1 MKAKTEL
8 TRLWGFL
15 LALVMIVGMLP
26 TTVFAAGEITTGN
39 AKVTAP
45 VAGQT
50 PSFTATSDEPEKYSV
65 KLLRWID
72 VENSKNITPVDLNDP
87 ASSYYNYTFEGGK
100 KYTAVVKFTAVGD
113 NTLSYENSFTING
126 ETTYWDGNGLKRCHT
141 FTATGEHTH
150 SYGSDWKNDADNH
163 WHECSCGDKKD
174 TAAHTAG
181 EWVIDTPATATTNG
195 SKHKKCT
202 VCGYMMATETIPAT
216 GGGEGTHVYSATVA
230 DINITL
236 PAGYTSKHINN
247 LGEDRAIKFTNTGTE
262 TLYISDPTLSGT
274 NASDFSVRTFGKL
287 VLTPGNT
294 NKTAYAIDPKIGL
307 APGTYTA
314 TISCTDDNNKLSV
327 PVTAKVTLTVSD
339 HNWDTSKWEF
349 NPLTHWH
356 KCTDS
361 GCSAK
366 GDEAVHNSDKVVGAE
381 NATFDTDGYTG
392 DKYCS
397 VCDRKMETG
406 KAIAAG
412 KYIRESKAT
421 MTPAGIDNTISANDL
436 VFTSLDTSKYT
447 VGLYRVFDMTDT
459 TLNTVG
465 STYKQYPHDKK
476 FISGHKYAIEFEF
489 EAVGPYVYDTMHGTH
504 SSTFKLNDAD
514 TMMSAATTHAGSPS
528 RRVELVA
535 GGVSV
540 ATYDLTTSVNGGHGT
555 ISAGENGITEGTTK
569 IITFTPDSG
578 YEIDKVMVN
587 GTETTVTGNTLTV
600 TMDGNKNVVV
610 TYKAIEHTITVTDG
624 KATVGAGSEISKAA
638 QGTIVT
644 LTANAAPSG
653 KVFDKW
659 VVVSGGITL
668 ADANSAT
675 TTFTMPASTVSVKA
689 TYKNAPHTHTYN
701 QETVKPEALKTPAD
715 CTHNAVYFKSCSC
728 GAIST
733 TDTFVAMNTAL
744 GHAYGSD
751 WKYDSTNHWH
761 ECSRCHDKKDEA
773 AHDYGSDNVCDTCG
787 YYKTVPHTHNL
798 TLVAAKA
805 ATCTTAGNSAY
816 YTCDG
821 CDKWFA
827 DATGSV
833 EITDKTSVKIPA
845 PGHTAG
851 TEWKSDDTNHW
862 HECTVAG
869 CGVIIESTKSAHT
882 AGEWIVDTPATATT
896 AGTKHKECT
905 VCHRVLETQTIPS
918 TGTELKIIAGDNQI
932 YNKASGSD
940 VTITCNGDFAKFTGI
955 KVDGSVVDSSNYTAV
970 SGSTVLTL
978 KASYLG
984 TLTDGSHTITFVYTD
999 GEANANLTVR
1009 TAGSGHIHDYGT
1021 EWKSN
1026 ADNHWHECN
1035 CGDKKDEA
1043 AHSFKWVVDKEATA
1057 TKKGSKHEE
1066 CKTCGYKRSAVEIPA
1081 TGTTTAPTDTTKPND
1096 TTKPGNTNGSEKSPQ
1111 TGDNSNIFL
1120 WFALLFVS
1128 AAGVT
1133 GITAYNKKKKEHA
1146 E

>member
-1 MKAKTEL
+1 MQRTKSK
-8 TRLWGFL
+8 L
-15 LALVMIVGMLP
+15 LSILLSLVMLLSLLP
-26 TTVFAAGEITTGN
+26 TMALATGEITTGN

-65 KLLRWID
+65 KVLRWID
-72 VENSKNITPVDLNDP
+72 VKNNQDITSFTLTDP
-87 ASSYYNYTFEGGK
+87 ESYYYNYTFEGGK
-100 KYTAVVKFTAVGD
+100 EYTAVVEFTAVGD
-113 NTLSYENSFTING
+113 NTLSYSNSFTING
-126 ETTYWDGNGLKRCHT
+126 ETTYWQGNGLYRFHT
-141 FTATGEHTH
+141 FTATG
-150 SYGSDWKNDADNH
+150 
-163 WHECSCGDKKD
+163 
-174 TAAHTAG
+174 
-181 EWVIDTPATATTNG
+181 
-195 SKHKKCT
+195 
-202 VCGYMMATETIPAT
+202 T
-216 GGGEGTHVYSATVA
+216 GGGEGTKVYSATVA

-236 PAGYTSKHINN
+236 PAGYTSNDIND
-247 LGEDRAIKFTNTGTE
+247 LGKDRMIKFTNTGTE
-262 TLYISDPTLSGT
+262 TLNISEPTLSGT
-274 NASDFSVRTFGKL
+274 NASDFSVRSFGNH
-287 VLTPGNT
+287 VVTPGSTNT
-294 NKTAYAIDPKIGL
+294 TAYAIEPNIGL

-339 HNWDTSKWEF
+339 HNWDTSKWES
-349 NPLTHWH
+349 NSLAHWH

-366 GDEAVHNSDKVVGAE
+366 RDEAAHNSDKVVGAT
-381 NATFDTDGYTG
+381 NADFNTDGYTG
-392 DKYCS
+392 DKHCS
-397 VCDRKMETG
+397 ICDRKMETG
-406 KAIAAG
+406 KAIAAE

-421 MTPAGIDNTISANDL
+421 MTPAIDNTISANDL
-436 VFTSLDTSKYT
+436 VFTSLDTRKYT
-447 VGLYRVFDMTDT
+447 VGLYRVFDMTET

-465 STYKQYPHDKK
+465 MGYPHDKK

-489 EAVGPYVYDTMHGTH
+489 EAVAPYVYDTMHDTH

-514 TMMSAATTHAGSPS
+514 TMMSAATTHAGSPA

-535 GGVSV
+535 GGVGV

-555 ISAGENGITEGTTK
+555 ISAGENGITEGTSK

-610 TYKAIEHTITVTDG
+610 TYKAIEYTITVTDG

-638 QGTIVT
+638 EGTAVT
-644 LTANAAPSG
+644 LTANAAPSD

-659 VVVSGGITL
+659 VVESGSVAL
-668 ADANSAT
+668 ADANSTT
-675 TTFTMPASTVSVKA
+675 TTFTMPASAVSVKA

-701 QETVKPEALKTPAD
+701 QETVKPEALKTPAG
-715 CTHNAVYFKSCSC
+715 CTSNAVYFKSCSC

-833 EITDKTSVKIPA
+833 EITDKTSVEIA
-845 PGHTAG
+845 PLNHDWSTAWTG
-851 TEWKSDDTNHW
+851 DSTGHW
-862 HECTVAG
+862 HKCTRCDATT
-869 CGVIIESTKSAHT
+869 TKAAHT
-882 AGEWIVDTPATATT
+882 ASDWIIDTPATATT

-905 VCHRVLETQTIPS
+905 VCGYMMATET
-918 TGTELKIIAGDNQI
+918 
-932 YNKASGSD
+932 
-940 VTITCNGDFAKFTGI
+940 
-955 KVDGSVVDSSNYTAV
+955 
-970 SGSTVLTL
+970 
-978 KASYLG
+978 
-984 TLTDGSHTITFVYTD
+984 
-999 GEANANLTVR
+999 
-1009 TAGSGHIHDYGT
+1009 
-1021 EWKSN
+1021 
-1026 ADNHWHECN
+1026 
-1035 CGDKKDEA
+1035 
-1043 AHSFKWVVDKEATA
+1043 
-1057 TKKGSKHEE
+1057 
-1066 CKTCGYKRSAVEIPA
+1066 IPA
-1081 TGTTTAPTDTTKPND
+1081 TGGGYYYAPTAAVVPDMPMLYRGCTGDAVKTLQDKLNALGYNSGSVDGIFGAKTYAAVTAFQKANSLGVDGIVGKLTWGKIYGVSPAMPVETTTVVGRPTVSYGSRGDAVRKLQELLNALGYDCGSVDGIFGSKTKAAVLAFQ
-1096 TTKPGNTNGSEKSPQ
+1096 KANG
-1111 TGDNSNIFL
+1111 L
-1120 WFALLFVS
+1120 
-1128 AAGVT
+1128 GVD
-1133 GITAYNKKKKEHA
+1133 GIVGPLTWAKLG
-1146 E
+1146 

>member
-1 MKAKTEL
+1 
-8 TRLWGFL
+8 
-15 LALVMIVGMLP
+15 MIVGVLP
-26 TTVFAAGEITTGN
+26 TTALAATYNDVKVNGVSLGDGKYLASNSATDSNYSNTEPSSYVAWYKDGTLTLNGYKGTGIVLQGAPAADLIIKLIGDNTITTTTNEVGIQGNSAAGSITITADSGSNGNLTIDMTHSTRPVFGINGYANSVTITGSADVKITALATATDQESFGIKSSKAVSILDSASVGITCKTPN
-39 AKVTAP
+39 STSRSDTCNGIYSDTGVTINTDGTIQIDVHEAGDEAYSYGINSMGTLTLTKVGGMTVKWKKAGVQGSPLLPSSASFDPTAYDTHKDTTDTTNCVATYMPKGTTPTTYTVSFDANGGTGTMADVTDISGEYTLPANGFTAP
-45 VAGQT
+45 VGKQFKAWSVGGVEKAAGDKIT
-50 PSFTATSDEPEKYSV
+50 VTANTTV
-65 KLLRWID
+65 
-72 VENSKNITPVDLNDP
+72 
-87 ASSYYNYTFEGGK
+87 
-100 KYTAVVKFTAVGD
+100 TAVW
-113 NTLSYENSFTING
+113 EPI
-126 ETTYWDGNGLKRCHT
+126 
-141 FTATGEHTH
+141 
-150 SYGSDWKNDADNH
+150 
-163 WHECSCGDKKD
+163 
-174 TAAHTAG
+174 
-181 EWVIDTPATATTNG
+181 
-195 SKHKKCT
+195 
-202 VCGYMMATETIPAT
+202 
-216 GGGEGTHVYSATVA
+216 
-230 DINITL
+230 
-236 PAGYTSKHINN
+236 
-247 LGEDRAIKFTNTGTE
+247 
-262 TLYISDPTLSGT
+262 
-274 NASDFSVRTFGKL
+274 
-287 VLTPGNT
+287 
-294 NKTAYAIDPKIGL
+294 
-307 APGTYTA
+307 
-314 TISCTDDNNKLSV
+314 
-327 PVTAKVTLTVSD
+327 PVT
-339 HNWDTSKWEF
+339 
-349 NPLTHWH
+349 
-356 KCTDS
+356 
-361 GCSAK
+361 
-366 GDEAVHNSDKVVGAE
+366 
-381 NATFDTDGYTG
+381 
-392 DKYCS
+392 
-397 VCDRKMETG
+397 
-406 KAIAAG
+406 
-412 KYIRESKAT
+412 
-421 MTPAGIDNTISANDL
+421 
-436 VFTSLDTSKYT
+436 
-447 VGLYRVFDMTDT
+447 
-459 TLNTVG
+459 
-465 STYKQYPHDKK
+465 
-476 FISGHKYAIEFEF
+476 
-489 EAVGPYVYDTMHGTH
+489 
-504 SSTFKLNDAD
+504 
-514 TMMSAATTHAGSPS
+514 
-528 RRVELVA
+528 
-535 GGVSV
+535 
-540 ATYDLTTSVNGGHGT
+540 TYDLTTSVNGGHGT
-555 ISAGENGITEGTTK
+555 ISASKTGLTAGSTET
-569 IITFTPDSG
+569 ITFNPEVG
-578 YEIDKVMVN
+578 YEIDTVTVN
-587 GTETTVTGNTLTV
+587 GTATSVSGNTLNV
-600 TMDGNKNVVV
+600 TMNENKTVVV
-610 TYKAIEHTITVTDG
+610 TYKAIEYNITVTDG
-624 KATVGAGSEISKAA
+624 KATIGAGSEISKAA
-638 QGTIVT
+638 EGTAVT
-644 LTANAAPSG
+644 LTANAAPSD

-659 VVVSGGITL
+659 EVISGSITL

-675 TTFTMPASTVSVKA
+675 TTFTMPASAVSVKA

-715 CTHNAVYFKSCSC
+715 CTGNAVYFKSCSC

-733 TDTFVAMNTAL
+733 TDAFVAMNTAL

-761 ECSRCHDKKDEA
+761 ECSRCHDKKYEA

-905 VCHRVLETQTIPS
+905 VCHRVLETQPIPS
-918 TGTELKIIAGDNQI
+918 TGTELKIIAEDNQI

-1066 CKTCGYKRSAVEIPA
+1066 CKICGYKRSAVEIPA
-1081 TGTTTAPTDTTKPND
+1081 TGTSTAPTDTTKPND

>member
-1 MKAKTEL
+1 MQRTKSKIL
-8 TRLWGFL
+8 SIL
-15 LALVMIVGMLP
+15 LSLVMLLSLLP
-26 TTVFAAGEITTGN
+26 TMALATGEITTGN

-50 PSFTATSDEPEKYSV
+50 PSFTAISDEPEKYSV
-65 KLLRWID
+65 KVLRWID
-72 VENSKNITPVDLNDP
+72 VENNQDITSFTLTDP
-87 ASSYYNYTFEGGK
+87 ASYYYNYTFEGGK
-100 KYTAVVKFTAVGD
+100 EYTAVVEFTAVGD
-113 NTLSYENSFTING
+113 NTLSYSNSFTING
-126 ETTYWDGNGLKRCHT
+126 ETTYWQGNGLYRFHT
-141 FTATGEHTH
+141 FTATG
-150 SYGSDWKNDADNH
+150 
-163 WHECSCGDKKD
+163 
-174 TAAHTAG
+174 
-181 EWVIDTPATATTNG
+181 
-195 SKHKKCT
+195 
-202 VCGYMMATETIPAT
+202 T
-216 GGGEGTHVYSATVA
+216 GGGEGTKVYSATVA

-236 PAGYTSKHINN
+236 PAGYTSNDIND
-247 LGEDRAIKFTNTGTE
+247 LGKDRMIKFTNTGTE
-262 TLYISDPTLSGT
+262 TLYISEPTLSGT
-274 NASDFSVRTFGKL
+274 NASDFSVRSI
-287 VLTPGNT
+287 GNHVVAPDDT
-294 NKTAYAIDPKIGL
+294 NTTAYAIEPKIGL
-307 APGTYTA
+307 DPGTYTA
-314 TISCTDDNNKLSV
+314 TISCTDDNNKLSA

-366 GDEAVHNSDKVVGAE
+366 RDEAAHNSDKVVDAKD
-381 NATFDTDGYTG
+381 ATIDTDGYTG

-397 VCDRKMETG
+397 ICDRKMEIG

-465 STYKQYPHDKK
+465 MGYPHDKK

-489 EAVGPYVYDTMHGTH
+489 EAVAPYVYDTMHDTH

-514 TMMSAATTHAGSPS
+514 TMMSAATTHAGSPA

-555 ISAGENGITEGTTK
+555 ISAGENGITEGTSK

-610 TYKAIEHTITVTDG
+610 TYKAIEYTITVTDG

-638 QGTIVT
+638 EGTAVT

-659 VVVSGGITL
+659 EVVSGGITL

-675 TTFTMPASTVSVKA
+675 TTFTMPASAVSVKA
-689 TYKNAPHTHTYN
+689 TYKNAPHTHNYN

-715 CTHNAVYFKSCSC
+715 CTSNAVYFKSCSC

-833 EITDKTSVKIPA
+833 EITDKTSVEIA
-845 PGHTAG
+845 PLNHDWSTAWTG
-851 TEWKSDDTNHW
+851 DSTGHW
-862 HECTVAG
+862 HKCTRCDATT
-869 CGVIIESTKSAHT
+869 TKAAHT
-882 AGEWIVDTPATATT
+882 ASDWIIDTPATATT
-896 AGTKHKECT
+896 SGSKHKECT
-905 VCHRVLETQTIPS
+905 VCR
-918 TGTELKIIAGDNQI
+918 
-932 YNKASGSD
+932 
-940 VTITCNGDFAKFTGI
+940 
-955 KVDGSVVDSSNYTAV
+955 YTM
-970 SGSTVLTL
+970 T
-978 KASYLG
+978 
-984 TLTDGSHTITFVYTD
+984 
-999 GEANANLTVR
+999 
-1009 TAGSGHIHDYGT
+1009 
-1021 EWKSN
+1021 
-1026 ADNHWHECN
+1026 
-1035 CGDKKDEA
+1035 
-1043 AHSFKWVVDKEATA
+1043 
-1057 TKKGSKHEE
+1057 TK
-1066 CKTCGYKRSAVEIPA
+1066 TIPA
-1081 TGTTTAPTDTTKPND
+1081 TGGGYYYAPTAAVVPDMPMLYRGCTGDAVKTLQDKLNALGYNSGSVDGIFGAKTYAAVTAFQKANSLGVDGIVGKLTWGKIYGVSPAMPVETTTVVGRPTVSYGSRGDAVRKLQELLNALGYDCGSVDGIFGSKTKAAVLAFQ
-1096 TTKPGNTNGSEKSPQ
+1096 KANG
-1111 TGDNSNIFL
+1111 L
-1120 WFALLFVS
+1120 
-1128 AAGVT
+1128 GVD
-1133 GITAYNKKKKEHA
+1133 GIVGPLTWAKLG
-1146 E
+1146 

>member
-1 MKAKTEL
+1 MKAKTKL
-8 TRLWGFL
+8 TKLWSFL

-65 KLLRWID
+65 ELLRWVD
-72 VENSKNITPVDLNDP
+72 VEKNMEISQSELTDP
-87 ASSYYNYTFEGGK
+87 ASYYYRYTFKGGNE
-100 KYTAVVKFTAVGD
+100 YIAIVRFTAVGD
-113 NTLSYENSFTING
+113 NTLSYDNSFTING
-126 ETTYWDGNGLKRCHT
+126 ETTYWTGNGLKRCYK
-141 FTATGEHTH
+141 FTATG
-150 SYGSDWKNDADNH
+150 
-163 WHECSCGDKKD
+163 
-174 TAAHTAG
+174 
-181 EWVIDTPATATTNG
+181 
-195 SKHKKCT
+195 
-202 VCGYMMATETIPAT
+202 T
-216 GGGEGTHVYSATVA
+216 GGGEGTKVYSATVA

-236 PAGYTSKHINN
+236 PAGYTSNHINN
-247 LGEDRAIKFTNTGTE
+247 LGQDRTIKFTNTGTE
-262 TLYISDPTLSGT
+262 TLYISEPTLSGA
-274 NASDFSVRTFGKL
+274 NASDFSVRYFGNH
-287 VLTPGNT
+287 VVEPGNT
-294 NKTAYAIDPKIGL
+294 NTTAYAIEPKIGL
-307 APGTYTA
+307 DPGTYTA

-366 GDEAVHNSDKVVGAE
+366 GDEAAHNSDKVVGAE

-397 VCDRKMETG
+397 ICDRKMETG

-489 EAVGPYVYDTMHGTH
+489 EAVGAYVYDTMHGTH

-555 ISAGENGITEGTTK
+555 ISAGENGITEGTSK

-610 TYKAIEHTITVTDG
+610 TYKAIEYTITVTDG

-638 QGTIVT
+638 EGTAVT

-659 VVVSGGITL
+659 EVVSGGITL

-675 TTFTMPASTVSVKA
+675 TTFTMPASAVSVKA

-715 CTHNAVYFKSCSC
+715 CTSNAVYFKSCSC

-733 TDTFVAMNTAL
+733 TDTFVAMDTAL
-744 GHAYGSD
+744 GHAHGSD

-787 YYKTVPHTHNL
+787 YDKTVPHTHNL
-798 TLVAAKA
+798 TLVPAKA

-821 CDKWFA
+821 CDKWFE

-833 EITDKTSVKIPA
+833 EITDKTSVMIPA

-905 VCHRVLETQTIPS
+905 VCHRVLETQPIPS

-978 KASYLG
+978 KASYIG

-1066 CKTCGYKRSAVEIPA
+1066 CKTCGYKRPAVEIPA
-1081 TGTTTAPTDTTKPND
+1081 TGTSTAPTDTTKPND
-1096 TTKPGNTNGSEKSPQ
+1096 TTKPGNTNDSEKSPQ

>member
-1 MKAKTEL
+1 MQRTKSKIL
-8 TRLWGFL
+8 SIL
-15 LALVMIVGMLP
+15 LSLVMLLSLLP
-26 TTVFAAGEITTGN
+26 TMALATGEITTGN

-50 PSFTATSDEPEKYSV
+50 PSFTAISDEPEKYSV
-65 KLLRWID
+65 KVLRWID
-72 VENSKNITPVDLNDP
+72 VENNQDITSFTLTDP
-87 ASSYYNYTFEGGK
+87 ASYYYNYTFEGGK
-100 KYTAVVKFTAVGD
+100 EYTAVVEFTAVGD
-113 NTLSYENSFTING
+113 NTLSYSNSFTING
-126 ETTYWDGNGLKRCHT
+126 ETTYWQGNGLYRFHT
-141 FTATGEHTH
+141 FTATG
-150 SYGSDWKNDADNH
+150 
-163 WHECSCGDKKD
+163 
-174 TAAHTAG
+174 
-181 EWVIDTPATATTNG
+181 
-195 SKHKKCT
+195 
-202 VCGYMMATETIPAT
+202 T
-216 GGGEGTHVYSATVA
+216 GGGEGTKVYSATVA

-236 PAGYTSKHINN
+236 PAGYTSNDIND
-247 LGEDRAIKFTNTGTE
+247 LGKDRMIKFTNTGTE
-262 TLYISDPTLSGT
+262 TLYISEPTLSGT
-274 NASDFSVRTFGKL
+274 NASDFSVRSI
-287 VLTPGNT
+287 GNHVVAPDDT
-294 NKTAYAIDPKIGL
+294 NTTAYAIEPKIGL
-307 APGTYTA
+307 DPGTYTA
-314 TISCTDDNNKLSV
+314 TISCTDDNNKLSA

-366 GDEAVHNSDKVVGAE
+366 RDEAAHNSDKVVDAKD
-381 NATFDTDGYTG
+381 ATIDTDGYTG

-397 VCDRKMETG
+397 ICDRKMEIG

-465 STYKQYPHDKK
+465 MGYPHDKK

-489 EAVGPYVYDTMHGTH
+489 EAVAPYVYDTMHDTH

-514 TMMSAATTHAGSPS
+514 TMMSAATTHAGSPA

-555 ISAGENGITEGTTK
+555 ISAGENGITEGTSK

-610 TYKAIEHTITVTDG
+610 TYKAIEYTITVTDG

-638 QGTIVT
+638 EGTAVT

-659 VVVSGGITL
+659 EVVSGGITL

-675 TTFTMPASTVSVKA
+675 TTFTMPASAVSVKA
-689 TYKNAPHTHTYN
+689 TYKNAPHTHNYN

-715 CTHNAVYFKSCSC
+715 CTSNAVYFKSCSC

-787 YYKTVPHTHNL
+787 YDKTVPHTHNL

-833 EITDKTSVKIPA
+833 EITDKTSVEIA
-845 PGHTAG
+845 PLNHDWSTAWTG
-851 TEWKSDDTNHW
+851 DSTGHW
-862 HECTVAG
+862 HKCTRCDATT
-869 CGVIIESTKSAHT
+869 TKAAHT
-882 AGEWIVDTPATATT
+882 ASDWIIDTPATATT
-896 AGTKHKECT
+896 SGSKHKECT
-905 VCHRVLETQTIPS
+905 VCR
-918 TGTELKIIAGDNQI
+918 
-932 YNKASGSD
+932 
-940 VTITCNGDFAKFTGI
+940 
-955 KVDGSVVDSSNYTAV
+955 YTM
-970 SGSTVLTL
+970 T
-978 KASYLG
+978 
-984 TLTDGSHTITFVYTD
+984 
-999 GEANANLTVR
+999 
-1009 TAGSGHIHDYGT
+1009 
-1021 EWKSN
+1021 
-1026 ADNHWHECN
+1026 
-1035 CGDKKDEA
+1035 
-1043 AHSFKWVVDKEATA
+1043 
-1057 TKKGSKHEE
+1057 TK
-1066 CKTCGYKRSAVEIPA
+1066 TIPA
-1081 TGTTTAPTDTTKPND
+1081 TGGGYYYAPTAAVVPDMPMLYRGCTGDAVKTLQDKLNALGYNSGSVDGIFGAKTYAAVTAFQKANSLGVDGIVGKLTWGKIYGVSPAMPVETTTVVGRPTVSYGSRGDAVRKLQELLNALGYDCGSVDGIFGSKTKAAVLAFQ
-1096 TTKPGNTNGSEKSPQ
+1096 KANG
-1111 TGDNSNIFL
+1111 L
-1120 WFALLFVS
+1120 
-1128 AAGVT
+1128 GVD
-1133 GITAYNKKKKEHA
+1133 GIVGPLTWAKLG
-1146 E
+1146 

>member
-1 MKAKTEL
+1 MKAKTKL

-50 PSFTATSDEPEKYSV
+50 PSFTAISDEPDKYSV
-65 KLLRWID
+65 KVLRWID
-72 VENSKNITPVDLNDP
+72 VENNQDITSFTLTDP
-87 ASSYYNYTFEGGK
+87 ASQYYNYTFEGGK
-100 KYTAVVKFTAVGD
+100 EYTAVVEFTAVGD
-113 NTLSYENSFTING
+113 NTLSYSNSFTING
-126 ETTYWDGNGLKRCHT
+126 ETTYWQGNGLYRFHT
-141 FTATGEHTH
+141 FTATG
-150 SYGSDWKNDADNH
+150 
-163 WHECSCGDKKD
+163 
-174 TAAHTAG
+174 
-181 EWVIDTPATATTNG
+181 
-195 SKHKKCT
+195 
-202 VCGYMMATETIPAT
+202 T
-216 GGGEGTHVYSATVA
+216 GGGEGTKVYSATVA

-236 PAGYTSKHINN
+236 PAGYTSNDIND
-247 LGEDRAIKFTNTGTE
+247 LGKDRMIKFTNTGTE
-262 TLYISDPTLSGT
+262 TLYISEPTLSGT
-274 NASDFSVRTFGKL
+274 NASDFSVRSFGNH
-287 VLTPGNT
+287 VVTPGSTNT
-294 NKTAYAIDPKIGL
+294 TAYAIEPKIGL
-307 APGTYTA
+307 DPGTYTA
-314 TISCTDDNNKLSV
+314 TISCTDDNNKLSA

-366 GDEAVHNSDKVVGAE
+366 RDEAAHNRDKVVGAK

-397 VCDRKMETG
+397 ICDRKMEIG

-465 STYKQYPHDKK
+465 MGYPHDKK

-489 EAVGPYVYDTMHGTH
+489 EAVAPYVYDTMHDTH

-514 TMMSAATTHAGSPS
+514 TMMSAATTHAGSPA

-555 ISAGENGITEGTTK
+555 ISAGENGITEGTSK

-610 TYKAIEHTITVTDG
+610 TYKAIEYSITVTDG
-624 KATVGAGSEISKAA
+624 KATIGAGSEISKAA

-644 LTANAAPSG
+644 LTANAAPSD

-659 VVVSGGITL
+659 EVVSGGITL

-675 TTFTMPASTVSVKA
+675 TTFTMPASAVSVKA
-689 TYKNAPHTHTYN
+689 TYKNAPHTHNYN

-715 CTHNAVYFKSCSC
+715 CTSNAVYFKSCSC

-787 YYKTVPHTHNL
+787 YDKTVPHTHNL
-798 TLVAAKA
+798 TLVPAKA

-905 VCHRVLETQTIPS
+905 VCHRVLETQPIPS

-999 GEANANLTVR
+999 GESNANLTVR

-1026 ADNHWHECN
+1026 ADNHWHECS

-1066 CKTCGYKRSAVEIPA
+1066 CKICGYKRSAVEIPA
-1081 TGTTTAPTDTTKPND
+1081 TGTSTAPTDTTKPND
-1096 TTKPGNTNGSEKSPQ
+1096 TTKPGNTNGSVKSPQ